1 MLVIS
6 PKWIYMNNTKL
17 EKDKSILIDG
27 PIILDIL
34 DNESVEKKC
43 KEISRI
49 IYPNHILMPTFTES
63 YLDLNDCLSEKEIEK
78 KIKSLLNN
86 GITRLCV
93 YKKNY
98 KDIMNIN
105 ANLIDIAHI
114 IELDGKTINQ
124 SDIKKMTDIFDF
136 YKSDPSKQ
144 FSLSINNIIDFD
156 KDIII
161 KLSSII
167 NEIDINAH
175 IKGNCL
181 KNISDKKRI
190 DDLIKFWSEINLID
204 NSYLHGVLNLSD
216 YWLSSA
222 KKKNVTA
229 IISYSELISINNI
242 IRFSSLLKH
251 DYKCI
256 LITDTSNSYNLYEII
271 KLIEDINI
279 EEKNNFDKNN
289 ILNCVTKNTSNLF
302 YNFISTGVIK
312 KGNKASFNIF
322 DYTSNQLLKNKNKS
336 PQLRNLDKQS
346 LTHVWSAGEQY
357 KI

>member
-6 PKWIYMNNTKL
+6 PKWIYLNNTKL

-27 PIILDIL
+27 PIISDIL
-34 DNESVEKKC
+34 DNESIEKKY

-63 YLDLNDCLSEKEIEK
+63 YLDLNDCLGEKEIEK
-78 KIKSLLNN
+78 KIKSLLKN

-105 ANLIDIAHI
+105 TDLLDIAHI
-114 IELDGKTINQ
+114 IELDGKAINQ

-144 FSLSINNIIDFD
+144 FCLSINNIIDFD

-161 KLSSII
+161 NLSSII
-167 NEIDINAH
+167 NEIDINVH

-190 DDLIKFWSEINLID
+190 SDLINFWSEINLID
-204 NSYLHGVLNLSD
+204 NSYLHGVLNLND

-222 KKKNVTA
+222 KKRNITA
-229 IISYSELISINNI
+229 IISYSELISFDNI
-242 IRFSSLLKH
+242 TIFSSLLNH

-271 KLIEDINI
+271 KLIESIDI
-279 EEKNNFDKNN
+279 EEENIFDKNN

-302 YNFISTGVIK
+302 QNFTSTSVIK

-322 DYTSNQLLKNKNKS
+322 DYTSNQLLINKNKS
-336 PQLRNLDKQS
+336 PQLRDLDKQS
-346 LTHVWSAGEQY
+346 LTHVWSAGVQN

>member
-1 MLVIS
+1 M
-6 PKWIYMNNTKL
+6 
-17 EKDKSILIDG
+17 DKSILIDG
-27 PIILDIL
+27 SIILDIL
-34 DNESVEKKC
+34 DNESIEKKY

-63 YLDLNDCLSEKEIEK
+63 YLDLNDCLSEKDIEK
-78 KIKSLLNN
+78 KIESLLKN

-98 KDIMNIN
+98 KDIINIKTD
-105 ANLIDIAHI
+105 LVDIAHI

-144 FSLSINNIIDFD
+144 FCLSINNIIDFD
-156 KDIII
+156 KNIII

-167 NEIDINAH
+167 NEIDINVH

-190 DDLIKFWSEINLID
+190 SELIKFWSEINLID
-204 NSYLHGVLNLSD
+204 NSCLHGILNLSD

-222 KKKNVTA
+222 KKRNISA
-229 IISYSELISINNI
+229 IISYGELVSINNI
-242 IRFSSLLKH
+242 TSFSKLLKN

-256 LITDTSNSYNLYEII
+256 LITDTSNTYNLNQII
-271 KLIEDINI
+271 KLIESIDIEVN
-279 EEKNNFDKNN
+279 NNFDKNN
-289 ILNCVTKNTSNLF
+289 ILNCVSKNTSNLF
-302 YNFISTGVIK
+302 QNFISAGVLK

-322 DYTSNQLLKNKNKS
+322 DYTSNQLLINKNKP

-346 LTHVWSAGEQY
+346 LIHVWSAGEQY
-357 KI
+357 KM

>member
-105 ANLIDIAHI
+105 ANLVDIAHI

-190 DDLIKFWSEINLID
+190 NNLIKFWSEINLID

-271 KLIEDINI
+271 KLIESIDI
-279 EEKNNFDKNN
+279 EEKNSFDKNN
-289 ILNCVTKNTSNLF
+289 ILNCITKNTSNLF
-302 YNFISTGVIK
+302 QNFISTGVIK

-322 DYTSNQLLKNKNKS
+322 NYTSNQLLINKTSS

-357 KI
+357 EI

>member
-6 PKWIYMNNTKL
+6 PKWIYLNNTKL

-34 DNESVEKKC
+34 DNKSVENKYKN
-43 KEISRI
+43 ISKI

-78 KIKSLLNN
+78 KIKSLFNN

-98 KDIMNIN
+98 KNIMNIN
-105 ANLIDIAHI
+105 AELVDIAHI

-144 FSLSINNIIDFD
+144 FCLSLNNIIDFD

-167 NEIDINAH
+167 NEIDINVH

-181 KNISDKKRI
+181 KDISDKKRI
-190 DDLIKFWSEINLID
+190 SELIKFWSKINLID
-204 NSYLHGVLNLSD
+204 NSCFHGVLNLSD

-222 KKKNVTA
+222 KKKNITA
-229 IISYSELISINNI
+229 IISYSELNSIDNI
-242 IRFSSLLKH
+242 IGFSSLLKQN
-251 DYKCI
+251 YKCI

-271 KLIEDINI
+271 KLIESVGIK
-279 EEKNNFDKNN
+279 EKNNFDKNN

-302 YNFISTGVIK
+302 QNFIASGVIK

-322 DYTSNQLLKNKNKS
+322 DYTSNQLLINKTNS
-336 PQLRNLDKQS
+336 PQLSNLDKQS

>member
-6 PKWIYMNNTKL
+6 PKWIYLNNAKL

-63 YLDLNDCLSEKEIEK
+63 YIDLNDCLGEKEVEK
-78 KIKSLLNN
+78 KIKSLLMN
-86 GITRLCV
+86 GVTRLCV

-105 ANLIDIAHI
+105 ANLVDIAHI

-144 FSLSINNIIDFD
+144 FCLSINNIIDFD

-190 DDLIKFWSEINLID
+190 NNLIKFWSEINLID

-216 YWLSSA
+216 YWLSSV

-242 IRFSSLLKH
+242 IKFSSLLKH

-256 LITDTSNSYNLYEII
+256 LITDTSNSYNLYELI
-271 KLIEDINI
+271 KSIESIEV
-279 EEKNNFDKNN
+279 EEKNDFDKNN
-289 ILNCVTKNTSNLF
+289 ILNCVTKNTSDLF
-302 YNFISTGVIK
+302 YNFISTCVIK

-322 DYTSNQLLKNKNKS
+322 DYTSNQLLINKTN
-336 PQLRNLDKQS
+336 PPYLRNLDKQS

>member
-1 MLVIS
+1 MLIIS
-6 PKWIYMNNTKL
+6 PEWIYLNNSKL

-34 DNESVEKKC
+34 DNVMVEKKY
-43 KEISRI
+43 KEISKI
-49 IYPNHILMPTFTES
+49 IYPNHILIPTFIES
-63 YLDLNDCLSEKEIEK
+63 YLDLNDCLNEKEIEK
-78 KIKSLLNN
+78 KIQLLFNN

-105 ANLIDIAHI
+105 TELVDIAHI

-144 FSLSINNIIDFD
+144 FCLSINNIIDFN

-167 NEIDINAH
+167 NEIDINVH

-190 DDLIKFWSEINLID
+190 SELIKFWSTINLID
-204 NSYLHGVLNLSD
+204 NSFLHGVLNLDS

-222 KKKNVTA
+222 KKSNITA
-229 IISYSELISINNI
+229 IISYSELMSIDNLIS
-242 IRFSSLLKH
+242 FSSLLKH

-256 LITDTSNSYNLYEII
+256 LVTDTSNSYNLYEII
-271 KLIEDINI
+271 KLTESIGI

-302 YNFISTGVIK
+302 QNFITSGVIK

-322 DYTSNQLLKNKNKS
+322 DYTSNQLLINKTNS

-346 LTHVWSAGEQY
+346 LTHVWSAGEEY

>member
-6 PKWIYMNNTKL
+6 PKWIYLNNTKL

-27 PIILDIL
+27 PIILDIF
-34 DNESVEKKC
+34 DNGSIETKY

-49 IYPNHILMPTFTES
+49 IYPNHILMPTFIES
-63 YLDLNDCLSEKEIEK
+63 YLDLNDCLSEQEIEK
-78 KIKSLLNN
+78 KIKSLFNN

-98 KDIMNIN
+98 KDIMNISTE
-105 ANLIDIAHI
+105 LVDIAHI

-144 FSLSINNIIDFD
+144 FCLSINNIIDFD

-167 NEIDINAH
+167 NEIDINVH

-190 DDLIKFWSEINLID
+190 SELTRFWSKINLID
-204 NSYLHGVLNLSD
+204 NSYLHGVLNLGN
-216 YWLSSA
+216 YWLSSV
-222 KKKNVTA
+222 KKMNITG
-229 IISYSELISINNI
+229 IISYNELMSIDNI
-242 IRFSSLLKH
+242 ISFSNLLKH

-256 LITDTSNSYNLYEII
+256 LITDTSDSYNLYEII
-271 KLIEDINI
+271 KLIESIDI

-302 YNFISTGVIK
+302 QNFITSGVIK

-322 DYTSNQLLKNKNKS
+322 DYTSNQLLMNKS
-336 PQLRNLDKQS
+336 NSPHLRNLDKQS

>member
-105 ANLIDIAHI
+105 ANLVDIAHI

-190 DDLIKFWSEINLID
+190 NNLIKFWSEINLID

-302 YNFISTGVIK
+302 QNFITSGVIK

-322 DYTSNQLLKNKNKS
+322 DYTSNQLLINKTNS
-336 PQLRNLDKQS
+336 PQLRNVDK
-346 LTHVWSAGEQY
+346 
-357 KI
+357 

>member
-6 PKWIYMNNTKL
+6 PKWIYLNNTKL
-17 EKDKSILIDG
+17 EKDKSILMDG

-34 DNESVEKKC
+34 DNESIEKEY

-49 IYPNHILMPTFTES
+49 MYPNHILMPTFTES
-63 YLDLNDCLSEKEIEK
+63 YLDLNDCLNEKEIEK
-78 KIKSLLNN
+78 KIKSLLKN
-86 GITRLCV
+86 GITRLSV

-98 KDIMNIN
+98 EDIMNIN
-105 ANLIDIAHI
+105 TDLVDIAHI
-114 IELDGKTINQ
+114 IELDGKNINQ
-124 SDIKKMTDIFDF
+124 SDIKKMTDSFDF

-144 FSLSINNIIDFD
+144 FCLSINNIIDFD

-167 NEIDINAH
+167 NEIDINVH

-190 DDLIKFWSEINLID
+190 NELIKFWSEINIID
-204 NSYLHGVLNLSD
+204 SSCLHGVLNLSD
-216 YWLSSA
+216 YWLSST
-222 KKKNVTA
+222 KKMNITP
-229 IISYSELISINNI
+229 IISYNELISIDSI
-242 IRFSSLLKH
+242 TSFSSLLKRN
-251 DYKCI
+251 YKCV
-256 LITDTSNSYNLYEII
+256 LITDKSKSYNLYELI
-271 KLIEDINI
+271 KFIESIDI

-289 ILNCVTKNTSNLF
+289 VLNCVTKNTSNLF
-302 YNFISTGVIK
+302 QNFLSTDVIK

>member
-6 PKWIYMNNTKL
+6 PKWIYSNNSKL

-34 DNESVEKKC
+34 DNESIEKNY
-43 KEISRI
+43 KEVSRI

-78 KIKSLLNN
+78 KIKSLFNN
-86 GITRLCV
+86 GITRLSV

-98 KDIMNIN
+98 KDIIDIN
-105 ANLIDIAHI
+105 TELVDIAHI
-114 IELDGKTINQ
+114 IELDGKTVNQ
-124 SDIKKMTDIFDF
+124 SDITKMTAIFDF

-144 FSLSINNIIDFD
+144 FCLSINNITNFD
-156 KDIII
+156 KNIII

-167 NEIDINAH
+167 NEIDINVH

-181 KNISDKKRI
+181 KNISDKKI
-190 DDLIKFWSEINLID
+190 ISELINFWSEINLID
-204 NSYLHGVLNLSD
+204 NSCLHGVISLND
-216 YWLSSA
+216 YWLSST
-222 KKKNVTA
+222 KKRNITP
-229 IISYSELISINNI
+229 IISYSELMSIDNI

-251 DYKCI
+251 DFKCI
-256 LITDTSNSYNLYEII
+256 LITDTSNSYNLYELI
-271 KLIEDINI
+271 KSIESIEV
-279 EEKNNFDKNN
+279 EEKNDFDKNN
-289 ILNCVTKNTSNLF
+289 ILDSVTKNTSNLF
-302 YNFISTGVIK
+302 QNFISSGVIK

-322 DYTSNQLLKNKNKS
+322 DYTSNQLLINKTKS

-357 KI
+357 EI

>member
-6 PKWIYMNNTKL
+6 PKWIYSNNTKL
-17 EKDKSILIDG
+17 EKDKSILLDG
-27 PIILDIL
+27 PIILDIF
-34 DNESVEKKC
+34 DNELIEKKY
-43 KEISRI
+43 KDISRI

-63 YLDLNDCLSEKEIEK
+63 YLDLNDCLSEKEIEI
-78 KIKSLLNN
+78 KIKSLVSN
-86 GITRLCV
+86 GVTRLCV
-93 YKKNY
+93 HKKNY
-98 KDIMNIN
+98 KDILNICTDL
-105 ANLIDIAHI
+105 ADISHI

-124 SDIKKMTDIFDF
+124 LDIKKMTDIFDF

-144 FSLSINNIIDFD
+144 FFLSINNIIDFD

-167 NEIDINAH
+167 NEIDIKVH

-181 KNISDKKRI
+181 KNISNKKI
-190 DDLIKFWSEINLID
+190 INETMNFWSEINLID
-204 NSYLHGVLNLSD
+204 NSCLHGVLHLSD
-216 YWLSSA
+216 YWLASA
-222 KKKNVTA
+222 KKRNIIA
-229 IISYSELISINNI
+229 IISYSELISIDNI
-242 IRFSSLLKH
+242 VSFSSLLKR

-271 KLIEDINI
+271 KLIESIDV

-289 ILNCVTKNTSNLF
+289 ILNCITKNTSNLF
-302 YNFISTGVIK
+302 QNFISTDVIK

-322 DYTSNQLLKNKNKS
+322 DYTSNQLLINKTSS

>member
-105 ANLIDIAHI
+105 ANLVDIAHI

-190 DDLIKFWSEINLID
+190 NNLIKFWSEINLID

-216 YWLSSA
+216 YWLSSV

-302 YNFISTGVIK
+302 QNFITSGVIK

-322 DYTSNQLLKNKNKS
+322 DYTSNQLLIKKTNA
-336 PQLRNLDKQS
+336 PQLRNVDK
-346 LTHVWSAGEQY
+346 
-357 KI
+357 